1 MNRNKKIKRAA
12 VLALAGSIVMSIPA
26 FAREPRF
33 SRSNEEWATL
43 SDNNLEYG
51 EIEDLIAEYN
61 ATVRSNEVA
70 LAKFKR
76 DYGRTN
82 TEVSDKYRE
91 NAQEILNNLDDP
103 DPSDP
108 TYIAKLSSVATARA
122 TAQNLLSSADSTL
135 EDANIIRLGYEQ
147 AEKTFAQTAT
157 TNMISY
163 KSGLVAIDEAKGNL
177 ELANIALNTAN
188 AKLNAGTGTNI
199 DVLSAKEKVLNAQNA
214 LTKAISDNNTVLKKL
229 QVMTGWS
236 YNATPNVGDIPD
248 PDMNRVFDPSADLQ
262 KALENNYT
270 LRINEKKL
278 ENASADSDKQSLKL
292 TIEDNKKNI
301 ATALAV
307 AAQNIASAK
316 ESYNYANSFA
326 NLQET
331 NLVTANQRFSLGMI
345 SKLELDT
352 QRVTTENAKR
362 ALEQSRYAIN
372 QAIANYDWA
381 LKGLASTS

>member
-1 MNRNKKIKRAA
+1 MNRNKKIKRVA

-147 AEKTFAQTAT
+147 AEKTLAQTAT

-163 KSGLVAIDEAKGNL
+163 KSGQVEIDMAKGNL
-177 ELANIALNTAN
+177 ELANIALNTVN

-199 DVLSAKEKVLNAQNA
+199 DVLNAKEKVINAQNA

>member
-1 MNRNKKIKRAA
+1 MNRNKKIKRVA

-147 AEKTFAQTAT
+147 AEKTLAQTAT

-163 KSGLVAIDEAKGNL
+163 KSGLVAIDVAKGDL

-199 DVLSAKEKVLNAQNA
+199 DVLNAKEKVINAQNA

-248 PDMNRVFDPSADLQ
+248 PDVNRVFDPSADLQ

-301 ATALAV
+301 ATALVV

>member
-1 MNRNKKIKRAA
+1 MNRNKKIKRVA

-147 AEKTFAQTAT
+147 AEKTLAQTAT

-163 KSGLVAIDEAKGNL
+163 KSGQVAIDMAKGNL

-199 DVLSAKEKVLNAQNA
+199 DVLNAKEKVINAQNA

-307 AAQNIASAK
+307 AAQNMASAK

>member
-147 AEKTFAQTAT
+147 AEKTLAQTAT

-163 KSGLVAIDEAKGNL
+163 KSGQVEIDIAKGNL

-199 DVLSAKEKVLNAQNA
+199 DVLNAKEKVINAQNA
-214 LTKAISDNNTVLKKL
+214 LTKAISDNNAVLKKL

>member
-1 MNRNKKIKRAA
+1 MTTT
-12 VLALAGSIVMSIPA
+12 A
-26 FAREPRF
+26 FARTPRF
-33 SRSNEEWATL
+33 NRSNEEWAAL
-43 SDNNLEYG
+43 EDNNLEYG

-91 NAQEILNNLDDP
+91 NAEEILNNLDDP

-147 AEKTFAQTAT
+147 SEKTLAQTAT

-163 KSGLVAIDEAKGNL
+163 RSGQVAIDVAKGNL
-177 ELANIALNTAN
+177 ELANIALNMAN

-199 DVLSAKEKVLNAQNA
+199 DVLSAKEKVINAQNA

-236 YNATPNVGDIPD
+236 YNATPNVGDIPT

-262 KALENNYT
+262 KALVNNYT

-301 ATALAV
+301 RLF
-307 AAQNIASAK
+307 
-316 ESYNYANSFA
+316 E
-326 NLQET
+326 
-331 NLVTANQRFSLGMI
+331 
-345 SKLELDT
+345 
-352 QRVTTENAKR
+352 
-362 ALEQSRYAIN
+362 
-372 QAIANYDWA
+372 
-381 LKGLASTS
+381 

>member
-1 MNRNKKIKRAA
+1 MHRHKKIKRAA

-147 AEKTFAQTAT
+147 AEKTLAQTAT

-163 KSGLVAIDEAKGNL
+163 KSGQVAIDVAKGNL

-199 DVLSAKEKVLNAQNA
+199 DVLNAKEKVINAQNA

>member
-1 MNRNKKIKRAA
+1 MNKKGRKIIA
-12 VLALAGSIVMSIPA
+12 LALSGSMLMTTTA
-26 FAREPRF
+26 FARTPRF
-33 SRSNEEWATL
+33 NRSNEEWATL
-43 SDNNLEYG
+43 EDNNLDFD
-51 EIEDLIAEYN
+51 EIENLIAEYN

-82 TEVSDKYRE
+82 TDVSNHYRE
-91 NAQEILNNLDDP
+91 NAEEILNNLDDP

-147 AEKTFAQTAT
+147 SEKTLAQSAT

-163 KSGLVAIDEAKGNL
+163 RSGQVAIDVAKGNL
-177 ELANIALNTAN
+177 ELANIALDMAN

-199 DVLSAKEKVLNAQNA
+199 DVLSAKEKVINAQNA

-236 YNATPNVGDIPD
+236 YNATPNVGDIPT

-262 KALENNYT
+262 KALVNNYT

-331 NLVTANQRFSLGMI
+331 NMAIANQRFSLGMI

-352 QRVTTENAKR
+352 QKVTTENAKR

>member
-1 MNRNKKIKRAA
+1 MNKNRKIKTML
-12 VLALAGSIVMSIPA
+12 VLALVGSITASIPV

-33 SRSNEEWATL
+33 ARSDEEWATL
-43 SDNNLEYG
+43 EDNNLEYG

-91 NAQEILNNLDDP
+91 NAQEILDNLDDP

-108 TYIAKLSSVATARA
+108 TYVAMLSSVATARA

-135 EDANIIRLGYEQ
+135 EDADIIRLGYEQ
-147 AEKTFAQTAT
+147 AEKTLAQTAT

-163 KSGLVAIDEAKGNL
+163 KSGQIAIEVAKGNL

-199 DVLSAKEKVLNAQNA
+199 DVLNAKEKVLNAQNA
-214 LTKAISDNNTVLKKL
+214 VNKAISDNNTVLKKL

-236 YNATPNVGDIPD
+236 YNASPNVGDIPA
-248 PDMNRVFDPSADLQ
+248 PDMNRVFDPNADLQ

-278 ENASADSDKQSLKL
+278 ENASADSDKKSLKL
-292 TIEDNKKNI
+292 AIEDNKKNI
-301 ATALAV
+301 ATALTV

-326 NLQET
+326 SLQET

-352 QRVTTENAKR
+352 QRITTDNAKR

-381 LKGLASTS
+381 IKGLAPTS